1 MQKNLSIYKKENLKL
16 NLINMEETTETT
28 PEPIYFPEHEKSSK
42 WKIITIAT
50 VVGAIVLLFILL
62 SIFTKKEKMIEQEY
76 IKAQIDSMNK
86 VNLEL
91 KAKQDSLAESSKKF
105 EDVIIQLDW
114 KLQNVGQN
122 KTVIKE
128 YYHEE
133 KEKTKHYTPTQ
144 LDNFFKDRYNY

>member
-1 MQKNLSIYKKENLKL
+1 
-16 NLINMEETTETT
+16 
-28 PEPIYFPEHEKSSK
+28 
-42 WKIITIAT
+42 
-50 VVGAIVLLFILL
+50 LFIYIN
-62 SIFTKKEKMIEQEY
+62 IFTKKEKLIEQEY
-76 IKAQIDSMNK
+76 IKAQIDSINK

-91 KAKQDSLAESSKKF
+91 KAKQDSLDKNSKKF

-114 KLQNVGQN
+114 KLQNVGEN

>member
-1 MQKNLSIYKKENLKL
+1 
-16 NLINMEETTETT
+16 MEETTETT
-28 PEPIYFPEHEKSSK
+28 TMEPIYFPEHKSN
-42 WKIITIAT
+42 WKTIIIPAIIAIT
-50 VVGAIVLLFILL
+50 VLFIYIN
-62 SIFTKKEKMIEQEY
+62 IFTKKEKLIEQEY
-76 IKAQIDSMNK
+76 IKAQIDSINK

-91 KAKQDSLAESSKKF
+91 KAKQDSLDKNSKKF

-114 KLQNVGQN
+114 KLQNVGEN

-144 LDNFFKDRYNY
+144 LDNFVIDRYNY

>member
-1 MQKNLSIYKKENLKL
+1 
-16 NLINMEETTETT
+16 MEETTETT
-28 PEPIYFPEHEKSSK
+28 TTEPIYFPKNKSN
-42 WKIITIAT
+42 WKTIIIPAIIAIT
-50 VVGAIVLLFILL
+50 VLFIYIN
-62 SIFTKKEKMIEQEY
+62 IFTKKEKLIEQEY
-76 IKAQIDSMNK
+76 IKAQIDSINK

-91 KAKQDSLAESSKKF
+91 KAKQDSLDKNSKKF

-114 KLQNVGQN
+114 KLQNVGEN

>member
-1 MQKNLSIYKKENLKL
+1 
-16 NLINMEETTETT
+16 MEETTETT
-28 PEPIYFPEHEKSSK
+28 TMEPIYFPKNKSN
-42 WKIITIAT
+42 WKTIVIPAIIAIT
-50 VVGAIVLLFILL
+50 VLFIYIN
-62 SIFTKKEKMIEQEY
+62 IFTKKEKLIEQEY
-76 IKAQIDSMNK
+76 IKAQIDSINK

-91 KAKQDSLAESSKKF
+91 KAKQDSLDKNSKKF

-114 KLQNVGQN
+114 KLQNVGEN